1 MGLSGGGMNTATQ
14 VVAVVA
20 SGYLIGSIPTAHI
33 VMRIYKKRD
42 LRQIGTGNVTSTAVM
57 IHGGKIPGAISLI
70 GEILKTFLCIY
81 IAYLI
86 AGELWA
92 YLLMLVTASVGEIW
106 SVWLK
111 GNGGKGQ
118 TIFVTGFMVL
128 CPLPF
133 LISICCMLVVFLVS
147 KRFLLSNQTWHII
160 SPPLM
165 LLALLFN
172 PAMFDLGEHSW
183 GYAVTAAVLC
193 SFFFF
198 KNRSTNDDIVQSQ
211 AWGAYSR

>member
-1 MGLSGGGMNTATQ
+1 MGLSEGCMNTATQ
-14 VVAVVA
+14 VLAVVA
-20 SGYLIGSIPTAHI
+20 SGYFLGSIPTAHI
-33 VMRIYKKRD
+33 VMRIFKKRD

-81 IAYLI
+81 VAYLI

-92 YLLMLVTASVGEIW
+92 YLLMLVIASVGEIW

-118 TIFVTGFMVL
+118 TIFVTGFVVL

-133 LISICCMLVVFLVS
+133 LISVLCLVLMFLVT
-147 KRFLLSNQTWHII
+147 KRFFISNMIWHLIA
-160 SPPLM
+160 PPVM
-165 LLALLFN
+165 LLALLLN
-172 PAMFDLGEHSW
+172 PAIFNLGERSW
-183 GYAVTAAVLC
+183 YYAITAAVLC
-193 SFFFF
+193 SIFFF
-198 KNRSTNDDIVQSQ
+198 KNRSVNDDIVQSH